1 MMIHGKM
8 HRNNPGNQTYIRKGA
23 VAACI
28 LMTVLLM
35 AGFPALAGAHSP
47 KEVALS
53 YDQAK
58 KTLEVRIT
66 HGVDDPMK
74 HFIDQVE
81 IRKDGKTISKVEY
94 KNQPGETTFLYSY
107 PVDVA
112 AGDVLEVKA
121 SCSRFGSKTEKLTVA
136 K

>member
-1 MMIHGKM
+1 MMIHREM

-94 KNQPGETTFLYSY
+94 KSQPGEATFLYSY

-112 AGDVLEVKA
+112 PGDVLEVKA

>member
-58 KTLEVRIT
+58 NTLEVRIT
-66 HGVDDPMK
+66 HGVEDPMK

-94 KNQPGETTFLYSY
+94 KSQPGEATFLYSY

-112 AGDVLEVKA
+112 PGDVLEVKA